1 MSYITD
7 YCRNCESEMYWDFSR
22 HLFRE
27 KTDPRYIEPRQIHC
41 IYCGWK
47 KTEQIGVLDDSIK

>member
-7 YCRNCESEMYWDFSR
+7 YCRDCGAEMYWDFSR

-27 KTDPRYIEPRQIHC
+27 KTDLRYIEPRQITC
-41 IYCGWK
+41 LGCGWE
-47 KTEQIGVLDDSIK
+47 KTEQIGMFDD